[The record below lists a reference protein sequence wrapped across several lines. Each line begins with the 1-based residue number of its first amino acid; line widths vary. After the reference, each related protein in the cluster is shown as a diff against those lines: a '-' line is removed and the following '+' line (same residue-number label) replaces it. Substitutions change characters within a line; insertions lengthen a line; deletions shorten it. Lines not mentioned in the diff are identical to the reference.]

1 MKQAQALKI
10 LKSGENVFLTGSAGT
25 GKTFLLNE
33 FIKYLKKEKI
43 KVGITAST
51 GIASTHLNGSTIH
64 SWSGIGISKVFNSLS
79 IKRFLRKKNPKIKEI
94 KETKVLIIDEISM
107 LDAARLDLI
116 DRMCKEIKDPFLPFG
131 GIQIVFCGDFFQL
144 PPISD
149 SNEEKSQLA
158 YDASSWGK
166 AKLKVCYLEKQF
178 RQNDKNFSKILN
190 NIRSNKTDENTINKL
205 KERLNK
211 NIYGCDKVT
220 RIYSHNKNVDTI
232 NDFELAK
239 IENKEMIYDMSF
251 RGPEKLVNSLKKNC
265 LAPEV
270 LKLKEGA
277 IVMFLKNNSKE
288 GYVNGTMGIVIG
300 FDDGWPIV
308 RTVKGKQITVSTA
321 KWNIEKDEEII
332 ASIEQIPLKLAWA
345 ITIHKSQG
353 MSLDVA
359 EIDLS
364 NSFEYGMGYVAL
376 SRVKTLDG
384 IKLLGINKSAL
395 QVNEDVVKKDIE
407 FMELSKQAEELLL

>member
-10 LKSGENVFLTGSAGT
+10 LTSGENVFLTGSAGT

-33 FIKYLKKEKI
+33 FIKYLRKEKI

-64 SWSGIGISKVFNSLS
+64 SWSGIGISKDFNSLS
-79 IKRFLRKKNPKIKEI
+79 IKRLLKKKNPKLKEI

-107 LDAARLDLI
+107 LDATRLDLI
-116 DRMCKEIKDPFLPFG
+116 DRVCKEIKDPFLPFG
-131 GIQIVFCGDFFQL
+131 GIQVVFCGDFFQL
-144 PPISD
+144 PPID
-149 SNEEKSQLA
+149 DNNEERSQFA
-158 YDASSWGK
+158 YNALSWDK
-166 AKLKVCYLEKQF
+166 AKLKICYLEKQF

-190 NIRSNKTDENTINKL
+190 NIRGNKADENTIDKL

-220 RIYSHNKNVDTI
+220 RIYSHNKNVDAI
-232 NDFELAK
+232 NEFELSK
-239 IENKEMIYDMSF
+239 IKKKEVTYNMSF

-265 LAPEV
+265 LAPEA

-277 IVMFLKNNSKE
+277 IVMFLKNNPKE
-288 GYVNGTMGIVIG
+288 GYVNGTMGMVVG
-300 FDDGWPIV
+300 FEEKWPIV
-308 RTVKGKQITVSTA
+308 KTVKGKHIAVSTA
-321 KWNIEKDEEII
+321 KWNIEKDEEVL
-332 ASIEQIPLKLAWA
+332 ASVEQIPLKLAWA

-395 QVNEDVVKKDIE
+395 LVNEDVVKKDIE
-407 FMELSKQAEELLL
+407 FVNLSKQAEKL